1 MYLGLSR
8 ICLRTDGMSNL
19 EAKIRIK
26 IGSIEVD
33 YEGDPSF
40 LKDGLNELIQ
50 SVSDIHSSL
59 PQSSPSVPEAVVR
72 EPANPASSSIVPQ
85 PSLGL
90 STKSIAARMDAK
102 SGPELAICAMAHLE
116 LVKGLDSYER
126 KNILDEM
133 KTATGYYN
141 SNMSGN
147 NAANIASLV
156 KNKRVT
162 EVGTGRFCLSATERK
177 KVEAA
182 IAEDG

>member
-1 MYLGLSR
+1 
-8 ICLRTDGMSNL
+8 MSNL

-40 LKDGLNELIQ
+40 LKDGLNDLIQ

-59 PQSSPSVPEAVVR
+59 PQSPSSAAASVAPETVIPAVV
-72 EPANPASSSIVPQ
+72 PSAQ

-102 SGPELAICAMAHLE
+102 TGPELAICAMAHLE
-116 LVKGLDSYER
+116 LVKNLDSYER
-126 KNILDEM
+126 QSILNEM
-133 KTATGYYN
+133 KTATGYYK
-141 SNMSGN
+141 SSMSGN
-147 NAANIASLV
+147 NVKNVDSLV
-156 KNKRVT
+156 KAKRVT
-162 EVGTGRFCLSATERK
+162 EAGSGKYCLSASERK

-182 IAEDG
+182 IADEG

>member
-1 MYLGLSR
+1 M
-8 ICLRTDGMSNL
+8 NNF

-26 IGSIEVD
+26 MGSIEVD

-40 LKDGLNELIQ
+40 LKDGLNNLIQ
-50 SVSDIHSSL
+50 RVSDIQNSL
-59 PQSSPSVPEAVVR
+59 PQPAQHSASAPASVEPVLAAATPPSPSG
-72 EPANPASSSIVPQ
+72 
-85 PSLGL
+85 LGL
-90 STKSIAARMDAK
+90 STKSIAARMDAN

-116 LVKGLDSYER
+116 LVKGLDSYDR
-126 KNILDEM
+126 KSILDEM

-147 NAANIASLV
+147 NAANVSSLV

-162 EVGTGRFCLSATERK
+162 EVGTGRFCLSASERK

-182 IAEDG
+182 IADD